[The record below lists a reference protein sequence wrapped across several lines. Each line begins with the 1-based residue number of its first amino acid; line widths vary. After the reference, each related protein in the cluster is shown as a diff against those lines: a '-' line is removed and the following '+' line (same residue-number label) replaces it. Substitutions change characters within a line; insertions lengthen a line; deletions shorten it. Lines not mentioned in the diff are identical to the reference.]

1 MTERRRRKKKNAKR
15 VMAALTGFRIAGAVS
30 AAALVV
36 DVGYVQFVEATC
48 DGASGVEGDVVRDLF
63 DQYIPSPWD
72 NLVRVVALSL
82 AALGAVATVVD
93 AMCPETLTRVVY
105 GRPAGT
111 LVASTTSAL

>member
-1 MTERRRRKKKNAKR
+1 
-15 VMAALTGFRIAGAVS
+15 MAALNVFRIAGAAS
-30 AAALVV
+30 AVALVA
-36 DVGYVQFVEATC
+36 DVGYIQFVDATC
-48 DGASGVEGDVVRDLF
+48 EGASGVEGDMVRDLF

-72 NLVRVVALSL
+72 DLVRVVALSL